1 MKNEINRALAAKKA
15 RFFVLAAAMICAVSM
30 AANNKVTGSLQATRS
45 RVVISGVIKDAAD
58 KTALI
63 GVNVS
68 LKQGDQQVSGTV
80 TDAHGKFSLE
90 AEKGEFVLECSYI
103 GYEPIG
109 MSLAVN
115 GNIHLGTIEM
125 NEASTELSEVVVE
138 GDAVIQKV
146 DRQIL
151 LPNKE
156 QLGASSDGMSLLQ
169 NLQIPRIVVNP
180 TDNTVKTLANQ
191 DVQLRINGIEA
202 SSSEVMAI
210 NPKDVI
216 RIEYHDQP
224 GVRYNGAAAVI
235 NYIVKHHDTG
245 GNLMLNAS
253 NGVTMPGWGE
263 YHLSGKVNFGKS
275 SFSLLTHYSPRDV
288 YWTRTNAETYYFSQT
303 SKVESQKPYTIENRE
318 VGEPT
323 RFKMNPVNIGLTYN
337 WTNGE
342 KNMVQIALRDFMKF
356 TPQSETN
363 RDSYLYQGTDS
374 FAIHDH
380 ESSNSI
386 SPSLDIYYQHNLP
399 DDNHLYFDV
408 VGTYINSSNDR
419 RFQQIPL
426 SPNSASASC
435 VSPIGTNTRTCSRF
449 EQLPLGE
456 TVADTTDVTS
466 RVKGNKYSLI
476 GEAIYEKDWENIALT
491 VGVRHNQQWME
502 NQYLVESQKSK
513 VESTVSMTTAE
524 TYAFAEVQ
532 QRVGKFSYAAG
543 IGAMHTYIEQAGQK
557 QSNWIARPQLTLSY
571 DFGKGVFWKY
581 KGYVSGY
588 QPSLSA
594 MSDVA
599 QQIDKYQIRQGNPN
613 LKPVMFVANEMQLSW
628 QSKYVNLN
636 VWANYSYD
644 HKPIMDE
651 TIEQVIDGRPMAV
664 RTYANHRG
672 FHRLQVVPSVQVRL
686 LQNQLI
692 FTVAPFANYYV
703 SLGNSYT
710 HKHFNPGVRA
720 GLTGMY
726 RLKAGDKDGQNSPG
740 TLLFFGEVTTRSNN
754 LWGETLEYGEFY
766 HHIGVGYNAD
776 KWGFRAMLM
785 NPFSVK
791 GYSIETKDLSALAP
805 NTQHAE
811 MRDFRQMLIL
821 NFHCNL
827 DFGTQRRDSGKRI
840 NNEDKENGIL
850 SGTK

>member
-1 MKNEINRALAAKKA
+1 MQTKY
-15 RFFVLAAAMICAVSM
+15 FVLAAAMICAVSM
-30 AANNKVTGSLQATRS
+30 VANNKV
-45 RVVISGVIKDAAD
+45 SGVIKDAAD

-68 LKQGDQQVSGTV
+68 LKQGGQQVSGTV

-90 AEKGEFVLECSYI
+90 AETGEFVLECSYI

-109 MSLAVN
+109 MSLTVS
-115 GNIHLGTIEM
+115 GNTNLGTIEM

-180 TDNTVKTLANQ
+180 ADNTVKTLANQ

-202 SSSEVMAI
+202 SNSEVMAI

-224 GVRYNGAAAVI
+224 GVRFNGAAAVI
-235 NYIVKHHDTG
+235 NYIVKHRDTG

-263 YHLSGKVNFGKS
+263 YHLAGKVNFGKS
-275 SFSLLTHYSPRDV
+275 SFSLMTHYSPRDV
-288 YWTRTNAETYYFSQT
+288 YWTRTNAETYNFST
-303 SKVESQKPYTIENRE
+303 GTIENRE

-342 KNMVQIALRDFMKF
+342 KNMLQISLRDNMNF
-356 TPQSETN
+356 TPYAQSN
-363 RDSYLYQGTDS
+363 RDTYLYQGTDS

-380 ESSNSI
+380 ESSRFI
-386 SPSLDIYYQHNLP
+386 SPSLDIYYEHNLP

-419 RFQQIPL
+419 RF
-426 SPNSASASC
+426 
-435 VSPIGTNTRTCSRF
+435 
-449 EQLPLGE
+449 EQTPLGE
-456 TVADTTDVTS
+456 TVADTTDVLS
-466 RVKGNKYSLI
+466 RVRGNKYSLI
-476 GEAIYEKDWENIALT
+476 GEAIYEKDWENIGLT
-491 VGVRHNQQWME
+491 VGVRHNQQWVE
-502 NQYLVESQKSK
+502 NTYLGSADA
-513 VESTVSMTTAE
+513 TVNMTTAE

-532 QRVGKFSYAAG
+532 QRVKQFSYAVG

-636 VWANYSYD
+636 IWANYSYD

-651 TIEQVIDGRPMAV
+651 TFELSTLSDNGLSTLSEAVSPMVV

-672 FHRLQVVPSVQVRL
+672 FHRLQVAPSVQVRL
-686 LQNQLI
+686 LQNKLI

-720 GLTGMY
+720 SFMGMY
-726 RLKAGDKDGQNSPG
+726 NGWQ
-740 TLLFFGEVTTRSNN
+740 FFGEVTTRSNN

-827 DFGTQRRDSGKRI
+827 DFGSRASTRENKRI

>member
-1 MKNEINRALAAKKA
+1 MQTKY
-15 RFFVLAAAMICAVSM
+15 FVLAAAMVCAVSM
-30 AANNKVTGSLQATRS
+30 AANNKV
-45 RVVISGVIKDAAD
+45 SGVIKDAAD

-90 AEKGEFVLECSYI
+90 AETGEFVLECSYI

-109 MSLAVN
+109 MSLAVS

-125 NEASTELSEVVVE
+125 NEASTELGEVVVE

-224 GVRYNGAAAVI
+224 GVRFNGAAAVI
-235 NYIVKHHDTG
+235 NYIVKHRDTG

-275 SFSLLTHYSPRDV
+275 SFSLITHYSPRDV
-288 YWTRTNAETYYFSQT
+288 YWTRTNAETYNFST
-303 SKVESQKPYTIENRE
+303 GTIENRE

-342 KNMVQIALRDFMKF
+342 KNMLNITLRDNMNF
-356 TPQSETN
+356 TPHSKTN

-380 ESSNSI
+380 ESSKSI
-386 SPSLDIYYQHNLP
+386 SPSLDIYYEHNLP
-399 DDNHLYFDV
+399 DDHHLYFDL

-419 RFQQIPL
+419 RF
-426 SPNSASASC
+426 
-435 VSPIGTNTRTCSRF
+435 
-449 EQLPLGE
+449 EQTPLGE
-456 TVADTTDVTS
+456 TLADTTDVTS
-466 RVKGNKYSLI
+466 RVRGNKYSLI
-476 GEAIYEKDWENIALT
+476 GEAIYEKDWDNIALT
-491 VGVRHNQQWME
+491 VGVRHNQQWVE
-502 NQYLVESQKSK
+502 NTYLGSADA
-513 VESTVSMTTAE
+513 TVNMTTAE

-532 QRVGKFSYAAG
+532 QRVKQFSYAVG

-628 QSKYVNLN
+628 QSKHVNLN
-636 VWANYSYD
+636 LWANYSYD

-651 TIEQVIDGRPMAV
+651 TLELSTLSEVVSPMVV

-672 FHRLQVVPSVQVRL
+672 FHRLQVAPSVQVRVL
-686 LQNQLI
+686 NNSLI

-720 GLTGMY
+720 SIMGMY
-726 RLKAGDKDGQNSPG
+726 KGWQ
-740 TLLFFGEVTTRSNN
+740 FFGEVTTRYNN

-766 HHIGVGYNAD
+766 HHIGLGYNAD

-827 DFGTQRRDSGKRI
+827 DFGTQRRENGKRI

-850 SGTK
+850 SATK

>member
-1 MKNEINRALAAKKA
+1 MQTK
-15 RFFVLAAAMICAVSM
+15 FFVLAAAMVCAVSM
-30 AANNKVTGSLQATRS
+30 AANNKV
-45 RVVISGVIKDAAD
+45 SGVIKDAAD

-68 LKQGDQQVSGTV
+68 LRQGDQQVSGTV

-90 AEKGEFVLECSYI
+90 AETGEFVLECSYI

-109 MSLAVN
+109 MSLAVS

-224 GVRYNGAAAVI
+224 GVRFNGAAAVI
-235 NYIVKHHDTG
+235 NYIVKHRDTG

-275 SFSLLTHYSPRDV
+275 SFSLITHYSPRDI
-288 YWTRTNAETYYFSQT
+288 YWTRTNAETYNFST
-303 SKVESQKPYTIENRE
+303 GSIENRE

-342 KNMVQIALRDFMKF
+342 KNMLQIALRDFMNF
-356 TPQSETN
+356 TPHSKTN

-380 ESSNSI
+380 ESSKSI
-386 SPSLDIYYQHNLP
+386 SPSLDIYYEHNLP

-419 RFQQIPL
+419 RF
-426 SPNSASASC
+426 
-435 VSPIGTNTRTCSRF
+435 
-449 EQLPLGE
+449 EQTPLGE

-466 RVKGNKYSLI
+466 RVRGNKYSLI
-476 GEAIYEKDWENIALT
+476 GEAIYEKDWDNIALT

-502 NQYLVESQKSK
+502 NTYLGSADA
-513 VESTVSMTTAE
+513 TVNMTTAE

-532 QRVGKFSYAAG
+532 QRVKQFSYAVG
-543 IGAMHTYIEQAGQK
+543 IGAMHTYIEQGGQK
-557 QSNWIARPQLTLSY
+557 SSNWIARPQLTLSY

-636 VWANYSYD
+636 IWANYSYD

-651 TIEQVIDGRPMAV
+651 TYEQLIDGQAYAI

-672 FHRLQVVPSVQVRL
+672 FHRLQVAPSVQVRL
-686 LQNQLI
+686 LNNSLI

-720 GLTGMY
+720 SIMGMY
-726 RLKAGDKDGQNSPG
+726 NGWQ
-740 TLLFFGEVTTRSNN
+740 FFGEVTTRYNN

-766 HHIGVGYNAD
+766 HHIGLGYNAD

-805 NTQHAE
+805 SGRVAVMSE
-811 MRDFRQMLIL
+811 YRQVLLL
-821 NFHCNL
+821 NFHVNL
-827 DFGTQRRDSGKRI
+827 DFGIQHRESGKRI
-840 NNEDKENGIL
+840 NNEDKETGIL

>member
-1 MKNEINRALAAKKA
+1 MYHLIIYNNMQTKY
-15 RFFVLAAAMICAVSM
+15 FVLAAAMVCAVSM
-30 AANNKVTGSLQATRS
+30 NAQTGAQTNSNDTLRMDTSMFKLAEVT
-45 RVVISGVIKDAAD
+45 V
-58 KTALI
+58 
-63 GVNVS
+63 
-68 LKQGDQQVSGTV
+68 
-80 TDAHGKFSLE
+80 E
-90 AEKGEFVLECSYI
+90 AQS
-103 GYEPIG
+103 
-109 MSLAVN
+109 
-115 GNIHLGTIEM
+115 
-125 NEASTELSEVVVE
+125 
-138 GDAVIQKV
+138 VIQKADKQV
-146 DRQIL
+146 L

-156 QLGASSDGMSLLQ
+156 QRKASHDGMSLLQ

-180 TDNTVKTLANQ
+180 ADNTVKTLANQ

-202 SSSEVMAI
+202 SNSEVMAI

-235 NYIVKHHDTG
+235 NYIVKHRDTG

-275 SFSLLTHYSPRDV
+275 SFSLMTHYSPRDI
-288 YWTRTNAETYYFSQT
+288 YWTRTNAETYNFST
-303 SKVESQKPYTIENRE
+303 GTIENRE

-323 RFKMNPVNIGLTYN
+323 RFKMNPMNIALTYN

-342 KNMVQIALRDFMKF
+342 KNMLQIALRDFMKF
-356 TPQSETN
+356 TPHSKTN
-363 RDSYLYQGTDS
+363 RDSRLYQGTDS

-380 ESSNSI
+380 ESSKSI
-386 SPSLDIYYQHNLP
+386 SPSLDIYYEHNLP
-399 DDNHLYFDV
+399 DDHHLYFDL

-419 RFQQIPL
+419 RF
-426 SPNSASASC
+426 
-435 VSPIGTNTRTCSRF
+435 
-449 EQLPLGE
+449 EQTPLGA

-466 RVKGNKYSLI
+466 RVRGNKYSLI

-502 NQYLVESQKSK
+502 NTYLGSASA
-513 VESTVSMTTAE
+513 TVNMTTAE

-532 QRVGKFSYAAG
+532 QRVKQFSYAVG

-599 QQIDKYQIRQGNPN
+599 QQIDKYQIRQGNPD
-613 LKPVMFVANEMQLSW
+613 LKPVMFVVNEMQLSW

-636 VWANYSYD
+636 LWANYSYD

-651 TIEQVIDGRPMAV
+651 TFEQLIDGQSYAV

-672 FHRLQVVPSVQVRL
+672 FHRLQVAPSVQVRVL
-686 LQNQLI
+686 NNSLI

-720 GLTGMY
+720 SIMGMY
-726 RLKAGDKDGQNSPG
+726 KGWQ
-740 TLLFFGEVTTRSNN
+740 FFGEVTTRSNN

-827 DFGTQRRDSGKRI
+827 DFGTQRRENGKRI

>member
-1 MKNEINRALAAKKA
+1 MKA
-15 RFFVLAAAMICAVSM
+15 RIFVLAAAMICAVSM
-30 AANNKVTGSLQATRS
+30 AANNKV
-45 RVVISGVIKDAAD
+45 SGVIKDAAD

-90 AEKGEFVLECSYI
+90 AETGEFVLECSYI

-115 GNIHLGTIEM
+115 GNTHLGTIEM

-180 TDNTVKTLANQ
+180 ADNTVKTLANQ

-202 SSSEVMAI
+202 SNSEVMAI

-224 GVRYNGAAAVI
+224 GVRFNGAAAVI
-235 NYIVKHHDTG
+235 NYIVKHRDTG

-275 SFSLLTHYSPRDV
+275 SFSLITHYSPRDI
-288 YWTRTNAETYYFSQT
+288 YWTRTNAETYNFST
-303 SKVESQKPYTIENRE
+303 GTIENRE

-323 RFKMNPVNIGLTYN
+323 RFKMNPMNIALTYN
-337 WTNGE
+337 WTNGK
-342 KNMVQIALRDFMKF
+342 KNMLQISLRDNMNF
-356 TPQSETN
+356 TPYAQSN
-363 RDSYLYQGTDS
+363 RDTYLYQGTDS

-380 ESSNSI
+380 ESSKSI
-386 SPSLDIYYQHNLP
+386 SPSLDIYYEHNLP

-419 RFQQIPL
+419 RF
-426 SPNSASASC
+426 
-435 VSPIGTNTRTCSRF
+435 
-449 EQLPLGE
+449 EQTPLGE

-466 RVKGNKYSLI
+466 RVRGNKYSFI

-502 NQYLVESQKSK
+502 NTYLGSASA
-513 VESTVSMTTAE
+513 TVNMTTAE

-532 QRVGKFSYAAG
+532 QRVKQFSYAVG

-636 VWANYSYD
+636 IWANYSYD

-651 TIEQVIDGRPMAV
+651 TFEQLIDGQAYAI

-672 FHRLQVVPSVQVRL
+672 FHRLQVAPSVQVRL
-686 LQNQLI
+686 LQNKLI

-720 GLTGMY
+720 SIMGMY
-726 RLKAGDKDGQNSPG
+726 KGWQ
-740 TLLFFGEVTTRSNN
+740 FFGEITTRYNN

-766 HHIGVGYNAD
+766 HHIGLGYNAD

-791 GYSIETKDLSALAP
+791 GYSIETKDLSALAS

-827 DFGTQRRDSGKRI
+827 DFGSRASTRENKRI

>member
-1 MKNEINRALAAKKA
+1 MQTKY
-15 RFFVLAAAMICAVSM
+15 FVLAAAMICAVSM
-30 AANNKVTGSLQATRS
+30 AANNKV
-45 RVVISGVIKDAAD
+45 SGVIKDAAD
-58 KTALI
+58 KSALV
-63 GVNVS
+63 GVNVTLVES
-68 LKQGDQQVSGTV
+68 QKSKGESTRNVVSGTV

-90 AEKGEFVLECSYI
+90 AETGEFVLECSYI

-109 MSLAVN
+109 MSLTVS
-115 GNIHLGTIEM
+115 GNTNLGTIEM
-125 NEASTELSEVVVE
+125 NEASTELGEVVVE

-180 TDNTVKTLANQ
+180 ADNTVKTLANQ
-191 DVQLRINGIEA
+191 EVQLRINGIEA

-235 NYIVKHHDTG
+235 NYIVKHRDTG

-263 YHLSGKVNFGKS
+263 YHLAGKVNFGKS
-275 SFSLLTHYSPRDV
+275 SFSLMTHYSPRDV
-288 YWTRTNAETYYFSQT
+288 YWTRTNAETYNFST
-303 SKVESQKPYTIENRE
+303 GTIENRE

-342 KNMVQIALRDFMKF
+342 KNMLNITLRDFMKF
-356 TPQSETN
+356 TPQSKTN

-380 ESSNSI
+380 ESSKSI
-386 SPSLDIYYQHNLP
+386 SPSLDIYYEHNLP
-399 DDNHLYFDV
+399 NDHHLYFDL

-419 RFQQIPL
+419 RF
-426 SPNSASASC
+426 
-435 VSPIGTNTRTCSRF
+435 

-456 TVADTTDVTS
+456 TGSLNGVPENFNFWGEEEARQPHLLQSNLIVDRRLRRTDVTS
-466 RVKGNKYSLI
+466 RVRGNKYSLI
-476 GEAIYEKDWENIALT
+476 GEAIYEKDWENIGLT
-491 VGVRHNQQWME
+491 VGVRHNQQWVE
-502 NQYLVESQKSK
+502 NTYLGSADA
-513 VESTVSMTTAE
+513 TVNMTTAE

-532 QRVGKFSYAAG
+532 QRVKQFSYAVG
-543 IGAMHTYIEQAGQK
+543 IGAMHTYIEQGGQK
-557 QSNWIARPQLTLSY
+557 SSNWIARPQLTLSY

-636 VWANYSYD
+636 IWANYSYD

-651 TIEQVIDGRPMAV
+651 TYEQVIDGQAYAI

-672 FHRLQVVPSVQVRL
+672 FHRLQVAPSVQVRL
-686 LQNQLI
+686 LQNKLI

-720 GLTGMY
+720 SFMGMY
-726 RLKAGDKDGQNSPG
+726 NGWQ
-740 TLLFFGEVTTRSNN
+740 FFGEVTTRYNN

-766 HHIGVGYNAD
+766 HHIGFGYNAD

-811 MRDFRQMLIL
+811 FRQMLIL

-827 DFGTQRRDSGKRI
+827 DFGSRASTRENKRI

>member
-1 MKNEINRALAAKKA
+1 MKA
-15 RFFVLAAAMICAVSM
+15 RIFVLAAAMICAVSM
-30 AANNKVTGSLQATRS
+30 AANNKV
-45 RVVISGVIKDAAD
+45 SGVIKDAAD

-68 LKQGDQQVSGTV
+68 LKQGNQQVSGTV

-90 AEKGEFVLECSYI
+90 TETGEFVLECSYI
-103 GYEPIG
+103 GYELIG

-115 GNIHLGTIEM
+115 GNTNLGTIEM
-125 NEASTELSEVVVE
+125 NEASTELGEVVVE
-138 GDAVIQKV
+138 GEAVIQKV

-180 TDNTVKTLANQ
+180 ADNTVKTLANQ

-202 SSSEVMAI
+202 SNSEVMAI

-224 GVRYNGAAAVI
+224 GVRFNGAAAVI
-235 NYIVKHHDTG
+235 NYIVKHRDTG

-275 SFSLLTHYSPRDV
+275 SFSLLTHYSPRDI
-288 YWTRTNAETYYFSQT
+288 YWTRTNAETYNFST
-303 SKVESQKPYTIENRE
+303 GTIENRE

-342 KNMVQIALRDFMKF
+342 KNMLQIALRDNMLFMPHSK
-356 TPQSETN
+356 TN

-380 ESSNSI
+380 ESTQSI
-386 SPSLDIYYQHNLP
+386 SPSLDIYYEHNLP

-419 RFQQIPL
+419 RF
-426 SPNSASASC
+426 
-435 VSPIGTNTRTCSRF
+435 
-449 EQLPLGE
+449 EQTPLGE

-476 GEAIYEKDWENIALT
+476 GEAIYEKQWENIALT

-502 NQYLVESQKSK
+502 NTYLGSASA
-513 VESTVSMTTAE
+513 TVNMTTAE

-532 QRVGKFSYAAG
+532 QRVKQFSYAVG

-599 QQIDKYQIRQGNPN
+599 QQIDKYQIRQGNPD

-628 QSKYVNLN
+628 QSKHVNLN
-636 VWANYSYD
+636 LWANYSYD

-651 TIEQVIDGRPMAV
+651 TYEQLIDGQSYAI

-672 FHRLQVVPSVQVRL
+672 FHRLQVAPSVQVRL
-686 LQNQLI
+686 LQNKLI

-720 GLTGMY
+720 SIMGMY
-726 RLKAGDKDGQNSPG
+726 KGWQ
-740 TLLFFGEVTTRSNN
+740 FFGEVTTRYNN

-766 HHIGVGYNAD
+766 HHIGLGYNAD

-827 DFGTQRRDSGKRI
+827 DFGSRASTRENKRI

-850 SGTK
+850 SGSK

>member
-1 MKNEINRALAAKKA
+1 MQTKY
-15 RFFVLAAAMICAVSM
+15 FVLAAAMVCAVSM
-30 AANNKVTGSLQATRS
+30 NAQTGAQTNSNDTLRMDTSMFKLAEVT
-45 RVVISGVIKDAAD
+45 V
-58 KTALI
+58 
-63 GVNVS
+63 
-68 LKQGDQQVSGTV
+68 
-80 TDAHGKFSLE
+80 E
-90 AEKGEFVLECSYI
+90 AQS
-103 GYEPIG
+103 
-109 MSLAVN
+109 
-115 GNIHLGTIEM
+115 
-125 NEASTELSEVVVE
+125 
-138 GDAVIQKV
+138 VIQKV
-146 DRQIL
+146 DKQVL

-156 QLGASSDGMSLLQ
+156 QRKASHDGMSLLQ

-180 TDNTVKTLANQ
+180 ADNTVKTLANQ

-202 SSSEVMAI
+202 SNSEVMAI

-235 NYIVKHHDTG
+235 NYIVRHRDTG

-275 SFSLLTHYSPRDV
+275 SFSLLTHYSPRDI
-288 YWTRTNAETYYFSQT
+288 YWTRTNAETYNFST
-303 SKVESQKPYTIENRE
+303 GTIENRE

-323 RFKMNPVNIGLTYN
+323 RFKGNPVNLGLTYN

-342 KNMVQIALRDFMKF
+342 KNRVQIALRDNMLFMPHSK
-356 TPQSETN
+356 TN
-363 RDSYLYQGTDS
+363 RDSRLYQATDS

-380 ESSNSI
+380 ESSKSI
-386 SPSLDIYYQHNLP
+386 SPSLDIYYEHNLP
-399 DDNHLYFDV
+399 DNNHLYFDL

-419 RFQQIPL
+419 RF
-426 SPNSASASC
+426 
-435 VSPIGTNTRTCSRF
+435 
-449 EQLPLGE
+449 EQTPLGE
-456 TVADTTDVTS
+456 TVADTTDVLS
-466 RVKGNKYSLI
+466 RVKGDKYSLI

-502 NQYLVESQKSK
+502 NRYASGTNEKMVNDQMVN
-513 VESTVSMTTAE
+513 VSMTTAE

-532 QRVGKFSYAAG
+532 QRVKQFAYAVG
-543 IGAMHTYIEQAGQK
+543 IGAMHTYIEQAGQR

-636 VWANYSYD
+636 LWANYSYD

-651 TIEQVIDGRPMAV
+651 TFEQLIDGQTYAV

-672 FHRLQVVPSVQVRL
+672 FHRLQVAPSVQVRVL
-686 LQNQLI
+686 NNSLI
-692 FTVAPFANYYV
+692 FTVTPFANYYV

-720 GLTGMY
+720 SIMGMY
-726 RLKAGDKDGQNSPG
+726 KGWQ
-740 TLLFFGEVTTRSNN
+740 FFGEVTTRSNN

-766 HHIGVGYNAD
+766 HHIGLGYNAD

-827 DFGTQRRDSGKRI
+827 DFGTQRGEHGKRI

>member
-1 MKNEINRALAAKKA
+1 MQTKY
-15 RFFVLAAAMICAVSM
+15 FVLAAAMFCAVSM
-30 AANNKVTGSLQATRS
+30 AANNKV
-45 RVVISGVIKDAAD
+45 SGVIKDAAD

-63 GVNVS
+63 GVNVTLVES
-68 LKQGDQQVSGTV
+68 QKSKGESTRNVVSGTV

-90 AEKGEFVLECSYI
+90 TETGEFVLECSYI

-109 MSLAVN
+109 MSLTVS

-180 TDNTVKTLANQ
+180 ADNTVKTLANQ
-191 DVQLRINGIEA
+191 EVQLRINGIEA
-202 SSSEVMAI
+202 SNSEVMAI

-235 NYIVKHHDTG
+235 NYIVRHRDTG

-275 SFSLLTHYSPRDV
+275 SFSLMTHYSPRDI
-288 YWTRTNAETYYFSQT
+288 YWTRTNAETYNFST
-303 SKVESQKPYTIENRE
+303 GTIENRE

-323 RFKMNPVNIGLTYN
+323 RFKGNPVNLGLTYN

-342 KNMVQIALRDFMKF
+342 KNMLQITLRDNMLFMPHSK
-356 TPQSETN
+356 TN
-363 RDSYLYQGTDS
+363 RDSRLYQATDS

-380 ESSNSI
+380 ESTQSI
-386 SPSLDIYYQHNLP
+386 SPSLDIYYEHNLP
-399 DDNHLYFDV
+399 NDHHLYFDL

-419 RFQQIPL
+419 RF
-426 SPNSASASC
+426 
-435 VSPIGTNTRTCSRF
+435 
-449 EQLPLGE
+449 EQTPLGE

-502 NQYLVESQKSK
+502 NLYKGQSDQGP
-513 VESTVSMTTAE
+513 STKVSMMTAE

-532 QRVGKFSYAAG
+532 QRVKQFSYAVG

-628 QSKYVNLN
+628 QSKHVNLN
-636 VWANYSYD
+636 LWANYSYD

-651 TIEQVIDGRPMAV
+651 TLEQLIDAQTYAV

-672 FHRLQVVPSVQVRL
+672 FHRLQVAPSVQVRVL
-686 LQNQLI
+686 NNSLI

-720 GLTGMY
+720 SVMGMY
-726 RLKAGDKDGQNSPG
+726 KGWQ
-740 TLLFFGEVTTRSNN
+740 FFGEVTTRYNN
-754 LWGETLEYGEFY
+754 LWGETLEHGEFY
-766 HHIGVGYNAD
+766 HHIGLGYNAD

>member
-1 MKNEINRALAAKKA
+1 MQTKY
-15 RFFVLAAAMICAVSM
+15 FVLAAAMVCAVSM
-30 AANNKVTGSLQATRS
+30 AANNKV
-45 RVVISGVIKDAAD
+45 SGVIKDAAD

-90 AEKGEFVLECSYI
+90 AETGEFVLECSYI

-109 MSLAVN
+109 MSLTVSGHTN
-115 GNIHLGTIEM
+115 LGTIEM
-125 NEASTELSEVVVE
+125 NEASTELGEVVVE

-180 TDNTVKTLANQ
+180 VENSVKTLANQ
-191 DVQLRINGIEA
+191 EVQLRINGIEA
-202 SSSEVMAI
+202 SNSEVMAI

-235 NYIVKHHDTG
+235 NYIVKHRDTG

-275 SFSLLTHYSPRDV
+275 SFSLITHYSPRDI
-288 YWTRTNAETYYFSQT
+288 YWTRTNAETYNFST
-303 SKVESQKPYTIENRE
+303 GTIENRE

-323 RFKMNPVNIGLTYN
+323 RFKGNPVNLGLSYN

-342 KNMVQIALRDFMKF
+342 KNMLQIALRDNMLFM
-356 TPQSETN
+356 PQSETN
-363 RDSYLYQGTDS
+363 RDSYLYQGMDS

-380 ESSNSI
+380 ESSKSI
-386 SPSLDIYYQHNLP
+386 SPSLDIYYEHNLP

-419 RFQQIPL
+419 RF
-426 SPNSASASC
+426 
-435 VSPIGTNTRTCSRF
+435 
-449 EQLPLGE
+449 EQTPLGE

-466 RVKGNKYSLI
+466 RVRGNKYSLI
-476 GEAIYEKDWENIALT
+476 GEAIYEKDWENIGLT
-491 VGVRHNQQWME
+491 VGVRHNQQWVE
-502 NQYLVESQKSK
+502 NTYLGSADA
-513 VESTVSMTTAE
+513 TVNMTTAE

-532 QRVGKFSYAAG
+532 QRVKQFSYAVG
-543 IGAMHTYIEQAGQK
+543 IGAMHTYIEQGGQK
-557 QSNWIARPQLTLSY
+557 SSNWIARPQLTLSY

-636 VWANYSYD
+636 IWANYSYD
-644 HKPIMDE
+644 HKPIMEE
-651 TIEQVIDGRPMAV
+651 TYEQLIDGQAYAI

-672 FHRLQVVPSVQVRL
+672 FHRLQVAPSVQVRL
-686 LQNQLI
+686 LQNKLI

-720 GLTGMY
+720 SFMGMY
-726 RLKAGDKDGQNSPG
+726 NGWQ
-740 TLLFFGEVTTRSNN
+740 FFGEVTTRYNN

-766 HHIGVGYNAD
+766 HQIGVGYNAD

>member
-1 MKNEINRALAAKKA
+1 MKAKY
-15 RFFVLAAAMICAVSM
+15 FVLATAMVCAVSM
-30 AANNKVTGSLQATRS
+30 AANNKV
-45 RVVISGVIKDAAD
+45 SGVIKDAAD

-90 AEKGEFVLECSYI
+90 AETGEFMLECSYI

-109 MSLAVN
+109 MSLAVS

-180 TDNTVKTLANQ
+180 ADNTVKTLANQ
-191 DVQLRINGIEA
+191 EVQLRINGIEA

-235 NYIVKHHDTG
+235 NYIVKHRDTG
-245 GNLMLNAS
+245 GNMMLNAS

-263 YHLSGKVNFGKS
+263 YHLSGKVNFGQS

-288 YWTRTNAETYYFSQT
+288 YWTRTNNETYHFST
-303 SKVESQKPYTIENRE
+303 GKIENRE

-342 KNMVQIALRDFMKF
+342 KNMLNITLRDFMMF
-356 TPQSETN
+356 TPQSKTN

-380 ESSNSI
+380 ESSKSV
-386 SPSLDIYYQHNLP
+386 SPSLDIYYEHNLT
-399 DDNHLYFDV
+399 DDSHLYFDV
-408 VGTYINSSNDR
+408 VGTYINSSN
-419 RFQQIPL
+419 
-426 SPNSASASC
+426 
-435 VSPIGTNTRTCSRF
+435 SRWF

-456 TVADTTDVTS
+456 TIADTTDVLS

-476 GEAIYEKDWENIALT
+476 GEAIYEKDWENIGLT
-491 VGVRHNQQWME
+491 VGVRHNQQWVE
-502 NQYLVESQKSK
+502 NKYLSSL
-513 VESTVSMTTAE
+513 SDSGLSSLSAAVSMVTAE

-532 QRVGKFSYAAG
+532 QRVKQFSYAVG

-594 MSDVA
+594 MSDVS
-599 QQIDKYQIRQGNPN
+599 QQIDKYQIRQGNPD

-651 TIEQVIDGRPMAV
+651 TYEQVIEGRPMAV

-710 HKHFNPGVRA
+710 HKHFNPGIRA

-726 RLKAGDKDGQNSPG
+726 RLKAGDKDEQNSPG

-776 KWGFRAMLM
+776 KWGVRAMLM

-791 GYSIETKDLSALAP
+791 GYSIDTKDLSALAP

-827 DFGTQRRDSGKRI
+827 DFGSQRSEAGKRI

>member
-1 MKNEINRALAAKKA
+1 MQTKY
-15 RFFVLAAAMICAVSM
+15 FVLAAAMVCAVSM
-30 AANNKVTGSLQATRS
+30 AANNKV
-45 RVVISGVIKDAAD
+45 SGVIKDAAD

-90 AEKGEFVLECSYI
+90 AETGEFVLECSYI

-109 MSLAVN
+109 MSLTVS
-115 GNIHLGTIEM
+115 GNTHLGTIEM

-180 TDNTVKTLANQ
+180 VENSVKTLANQ
-191 DVQLRINGIEA
+191 EVQLRINGIEA
-202 SSSEVMAI
+202 SNSEVMAI

-235 NYIVKHHDTG
+235 NYIVKHRDTG

-253 NGVTMPGWGE
+253 NGVTMSGWGE

-275 SFSLLTHYSPRDV
+275 SFSLLTHYSPRDI
-288 YWTRTNAETYYFSQT
+288 YWTRTNAETYNFST
-303 SKVESQKPYTIENRE
+303 GTIENRE

-323 RFKMNPVNIGLTYN
+323 RFKGNPVNLELSYN

-342 KNMVQIALRDFMKF
+342 KNMLQIALRDNMLFM
-356 TPQSETN
+356 PQSETN

-380 ESSNSI
+380 ESTQSI
-386 SPSLDIYYQHNLP
+386 SPSLDIYYEHNLP

-419 RFQQIPL
+419 RF
-426 SPNSASASC
+426 
-435 VSPIGTNTRTCSRF
+435 

-466 RVKGNKYSLI
+466 RVRGNKYSLI
-476 GEAIYEKDWENIALT
+476 GEAIYEKDWENIGLT
-491 VGVRHNQQWME
+491 VGVRHNQQWVE
-502 NQYLVESQKSK
+502 NTYLGSADA
-513 VESTVSMTTAE
+513 TVNMTTAE

-532 QRVGKFSYAAG
+532 QRVKQFSYAVG
-543 IGAMHTYIEQAGQK
+543 IGAMHTYIEQGGQK
-557 QSNWIARPQLTLSY
+557 SSNWIARPQLTLSY

-636 VWANYSYD
+636 IWANYSYD
-644 HKPIMDE
+644 HKPIMEE
-651 TIEQVIDGRPMAV
+651 TYEQLIDGQAYAI

-672 FHRLQVVPSVQVRL
+672 FHRLQVAPSVQVRL
-686 LQNQLI
+686 LQNKLI

-720 GLTGMY
+720 SFMGMY
-726 RLKAGDKDGQNSPG
+726 NGWQ
-740 TLLFFGEVTTRSNN
+740 FFGEVTTRYNN

-766 HHIGVGYNAD
+766 HQIGVGYNAD

-827 DFGTQRRDSGKRI
+827 DFGTQRRENGKRI

>member
-1 MKNEINRALAAKKA
+1 MKA
-15 RFFVLAAAMICAVSM
+15 RIFVLAAAMICAVSM
-30 AANNKVTGSLQATRS
+30 AANNKV
-45 RVVISGVIKDAAD
+45 SGVIKDAAD
-58 KTALI
+58 KSALI

-90 AEKGEFVLECSYI
+90 AETGEFVLECSYI

-109 MSLAVN
+109 MSLTVS
-115 GNIHLGTIEM
+115 GNTHLGTIEM

-169 NLQIPRIVVNP
+169 NLQIPHIVVNP
-180 TDNTVKTLANQ
+180 VENSVKTLANQ
-191 DVQLRINGIEA
+191 EVQLRINGIEA

-235 NYIVKHHDTG
+235 NYIVKHRDTG

-263 YHLSGKVNFGKS
+263 YHLTGKVNFGKS
-275 SFSLLTHYSPRDV
+275 SFSLMTHYSPRDV
-288 YWTRTNAETYYFSQT
+288 YWTRTNSETYNFST
-303 SKVESQKPYTIENRE
+303 GTIENRE

-342 KNMVQIALRDFMKF
+342 KNMLNITLRDFMKF
-356 TPQSETN
+356 TPQSKTN

-380 ESSNSI
+380 ESSKSI
-386 SPSLDIYYQHNLP
+386 SPSLDIYYEHNLP

-419 RFQQIPL
+419 RF
-426 SPNSASASC
+426 
-435 VSPIGTNTRTCSRF
+435 

-466 RVKGNKYSLI
+466 RVRGNKYSLI
-476 GEAIYEKDWENIALT
+476 GEAIYEKDWENIGLT
-491 VGVRHNQQWME
+491 VGVRHNQQWVE
-502 NQYLVESQKSK
+502 NTYLGSADA
-513 VESTVSMTTAE
+513 TVNMTTAE

-532 QRVGKFSYAAG
+532 QRIKQFSYAVG

-599 QQIDKYQIRQGNPN
+599 RQIDKYQIRQGNPN

-636 VWANYSYD
+636 IWANYSYD

-651 TIEQVIDGRPMAV
+651 TYEQLIDGQAYAI

-672 FHRLQVVPSVQVRL
+672 FHRLQVAPSVQVRL
-686 LQNQLI
+686 LQNKLI

-720 GLTGMY
+720 SFMGMY
-726 RLKAGDKDGQNSPG
+726 NGWQ
-740 TLLFFGEVTTRSNN
+740 FFGEVTTRSNN

-766 HHIGVGYNAD
+766 HHIGVGYNSD

-827 DFGTQRRDSGKRI
+827 DFGTQRRENGKRI

-850 SGTK
+850 SGAK

>member
-1 MKNEINRALAAKKA
+1 MKA
-15 RFFVLAAAMICAVSM
+15 RIFVLAAAMICAVSM
-30 AANNKVTGSLQATRS
+30 AANNKV
-45 RVVISGVIKDAAD
+45 SGVIKDAAD

-90 AEKGEFVLECSYI
+90 TETGEFVLECSYI

-109 MSLAVN
+109 MSLTVS
-115 GNIHLGTIEM
+115 GNTHLGTIEM

-180 TDNTVKTLANQ
+180 VENSVKTLANQ
-191 DVQLRINGIEA
+191 EVQLRINGIEA

-235 NYIVKHHDTG
+235 NYIVKHRDTG

-253 NGVTMPGWGE
+253 NGVTMSGWGE

-275 SFSLLTHYSPRDV
+275 SFSLLTHYSPRDI
-288 YWTRTNAETYYFSQT
+288 YWTRTNAETYNFST
-303 SKVESQKPYTIENRE
+303 GTIENRE

-323 RFKMNPVNIGLTYN
+323 RFKGNPVNLELSYN

-342 KNMVQIALRDFMKF
+342 KNMLQIALRDNMLFM
-356 TPQSETN
+356 PQSETN
-363 RDSYLYQGTDS
+363 RDSYLYQGMDS

-380 ESSNSI
+380 ESTQSI
-386 SPSLDIYYQHNLP
+386 SPSLDIYYEHNLP

-419 RFQQIPL
+419 RF
-426 SPNSASASC
+426 
-435 VSPIGTNTRTCSRF
+435 
-449 EQLPLGE
+449 EQTPLGE

-466 RVKGNKYSLI
+466 RVRGNKYSLI
-476 GEAIYEKDWENIALT
+476 GEAIYEKDWENIGLT
-491 VGVRHNQQWME
+491 VGVRHNQQWVE
-502 NQYLVESQKSK
+502 NTYLGSADA
-513 VESTVSMTTAE
+513 TVNMTTAE

-532 QRVGKFSYAAG
+532 QRVKQFSYAVG
-543 IGAMHTYIEQAGQK
+543 IGAMHTYIEQGGQK
-557 QSNWIARPQLTLSY
+557 SSNWIARPQLTLSY

-636 VWANYSYD
+636 IWANYSYD
-644 HKPIMDE
+644 HKPIMEE
-651 TIEQVIDGRPMAV
+651 TYEQLIDGQAYAI

-672 FHRLQVVPSVQVRL
+672 FHRLQVAPSVQVRL
-686 LQNQLI
+686 LQNKLI

-720 GLTGMY
+720 SFMSMY
-726 RLKAGDKDGQNSPG
+726 NGWQ
-740 TLLFFGEVTTRSNN
+740 FFGEVTTRYNN

-766 HHIGVGYNAD
+766 HQIGVGYNAD

>member
-1 MKNEINRALAAKKA
+1 MQTKY
-15 RFFVLAAAMICAVSM
+15 FVLAAAMVCAVSM
-30 AANNKVTGSLQATRS
+30 VANNKV
-45 RVVISGVIKDAAD
+45 SGVIKDAAD
-58 KTALI
+58 KSALV
-63 GVNVS
+63 GVNVTLVES
-68 LKQGDQQVSGTV
+68 QKSKGESTRNVVSGTV
-80 TDAHGKFSLE
+80 TDAHGKFSFE
-90 AEKGEFVLECSYI
+90 TETGEFVLECSYI

-109 MSLAVN
+109 MSLTVS

-125 NEASTELSEVVVE
+125 NEVSTELGEVVVE

-180 TDNTVKTLANQ
+180 ADNTVKTLANQ

-224 GVRYNGAAAVI
+224 GVRFNGAAAVI
-235 NYIVKHHDTG
+235 NYIVKHRDTG

-275 SFSLLTHYSPRDV
+275 SFSLMTHYSPRDI
-288 YWTRTNAETYYFSQT
+288 YWTRTNTETYYFSQK

-323 RFKMNPVNIGLTYN
+323 RFKGNPVNLGLTYN

-342 KNMVQIALRDFMKF
+342 KNMLQIALRDNMLFMPHSK
-356 TPQSETN
+356 TN

-380 ESSNSI
+380 ESTQSI

-399 DDNHLYFDV
+399 NNNHLYFDL

-419 RFQQIPL
+419 RF
-426 SPNSASASC
+426 
-435 VSPIGTNTRTCSRF
+435 
-449 EQLPLGE
+449 EQTPLGE

-502 NQYLVESQKSK
+502 NLYKGQSDQGP
-513 VESTVSMTTAE
+513 STKVSMMTAE

-532 QRVGKFSYAAG
+532 QRVKQFSYAVG

-628 QSKYVNLN
+628 QSKHVNLN
-636 VWANYSYD
+636 LWANYSYD

-651 TIEQVIDGRPMAV
+651 TFEQLIDGQSYAV

-672 FHRLQVVPSVQVRL
+672 FHRLQVAPSVQVRVL
-686 LQNQLI
+686 NNSLI

-720 GLTGMY
+720 SIMGMY
-726 RLKAGDKDGQNSPG
+726 KGWQ
-740 TLLFFGEVTTRSNN
+740 FFGEVTTRYNN

-766 HHIGVGYNAD
+766 HHIGLGYNAD

-827 DFGTQRRDSGKRI
+827 DFGTQRRENGKRI

>member
-1 MKNEINRALAAKKA
+1 MGFCSNFAADFERFNNSKVKNMQTKY
-15 RFFVLAAAMICAVSM
+15 FVLAAAMICAVSM
-30 AANNKVTGSLQATRS
+30 AANNKV
-45 RVVISGVIKDAAD
+45 SGVIKDAAD

-90 AEKGEFVLECSYI
+90 TETGEFVLECSYI

-109 MSLAVN
+109 MSLTVS
-115 GNIHLGTIEM
+115 GNTHLGTIEM
-125 NEASTELSEVVVE
+125 NEASTELGEVVVE

-180 TDNTVKTLANQ
+180 ADNTVKTLANQ

-224 GVRYNGAAAVI
+224 GVRFNGAAAVI
-235 NYIVKHHDTG
+235 NYIVKHRDTG

-263 YHLSGKVNFGKS
+263 YHLAGKVNFGKS
-275 SFSLLTHYSPRDV
+275 SFSLLTHYSPRDI
-288 YWTRTNAETYYFSQT
+288 YWTRTNAETYNFST
-303 SKVESQKPYTIENRE
+303 GTIENRE

-323 RFKMNPVNIGLTYN
+323 RFKGNPVNLGLTYN

-342 KNMVQIALRDFMKF
+342 KNRVQIALRDNMLFMPHSK
-356 TPQSETN
+356 TN
-363 RDSYLYQGTDS
+363 RDSRLYQATDS

-380 ESSNSI
+380 ESSKSI
-386 SPSLDIYYQHNLP
+386 SPSLDIYYEHNLP
-399 DDNHLYFDV
+399 NDNHLYFDV

-419 RFQQIPL
+419 RF
-426 SPNSASASC
+426 
-435 VSPIGTNTRTCSRF
+435 
-449 EQLPLGE
+449 EQTPLGE

-466 RVKGNKYSLI
+466 RVRGNKYSLI

-502 NQYLVESQKSK
+502 NTYLGSASA
-513 VESTVSMTTAE
+513 TVNMTTAE

-532 QRVGKFSYAAG
+532 QRVKQFSYAVG

-628 QSKYVNLN
+628 QSKHVNLN
-636 VWANYSYD
+636 LWANYSYD

-651 TIEQVIDGRPMAV
+651 TFELSTLSDSGLSTLSEAVSPMVV

-672 FHRLQVVPSVQVRL
+672 FHRLQVAPSVQVRL
-686 LQNQLI
+686 LQNKLI

-720 GLTGMY
+720 SIMGMY
-726 RLKAGDKDGQNSPG
+726 KGWQ
-740 TLLFFGEVTTRSNN
+740 FFGEVTTRYNN

-766 HHIGVGYNAD
+766 HHIGLGYNAD

-827 DFGTQRRDSGKRI
+827 DFGSRASTRENKRI

>member
-1 MKNEINRALAAKKA
+1 MQTKY
-15 RFFVLAAAMICAVSM
+15 FVLAAAMICAVSM
-30 AANNKVTGSLQATRS
+30 AANNKVTVSLHATRS

-58 KTALI
+58 KSALI
-63 GVNVS
+63 GVNVTLVES
-68 LKQGDQQVSGTV
+68 QKSKGESTRNVVSGTV
-80 TDAHGKFSLE
+80 TDTHGKFSLE
-90 AEKGEFVLECSYI
+90 TETGEFVLECSYI

-109 MSLAVN
+109 MSLAIN
-115 GNIHLGTIEM
+115 GNINLGTIEM

-180 TDNTVKTLANQ
+180 ADNTVKTLANQ

-202 SSSEVMAI
+202 SNSEVMAI

-224 GVRYNGAAAVI
+224 GVRYNGAAAVL
-235 NYIVKHHDTG
+235 NYIVKHRDTG

-275 SFSLLTHYSPRDV
+275 SFSLMTHYSPRDI
-288 YWTRTNAETYYFSQT
+288 YWTRTNAETYYFSQK
-303 SKVESQKPYTIENRE
+303 SKAESQKPYTIENRE

-342 KNMVQIALRDFMKF
+342 KNMLQIALRDNMLFMPHSK
-356 TPQSETN
+356 TN
-363 RDSYLYQGTDS
+363 RDSRLYQATDS
-374 FAIHDH
+374 FAIRDH
-380 ESSNSI
+380 ESSKSI
-386 SPSLDIYYQHNLP
+386 SPSLDIYYEHNLP
-399 DDNHLYFDV
+399 NDNHLYFDV

-419 RFQQIPL
+419 RF
-426 SPNSASASC
+426 
-435 VSPIGTNTRTCSRF
+435 
-449 EQLPLGE
+449 EQTPLGE

-466 RVKGNKYSLI
+466 RVRGNKYSLI

-543 IGAMHTYIEQAGQK
+543 IGAMHTYIEQGGQR
-557 QSNWIARPQLTLSY
+557 QSSWIARPQLTMSY

-636 VWANYSYD
+636 LWANYSYD

-651 TIEQVIDGRPMAV
+651 TFEQLIDGQSYAV

-672 FHRLQVVPSVQVRL
+672 FHRLQVAPSVQVRVL
-686 LQNQLI
+686 NNSLI

-710 HKHFNPGVRA
+710 HEHFNPGVRA
-720 GLTGMY
+720 SIMGMY
-726 RLKAGDKDGQNSPG
+726 KGWQ
-740 TLLFFGEVTTRSNN
+740 FFGEVTTRYNN

-766 HHIGVGYNAD
+766 HHIGLGYNAD

>member
-1 MKNEINRALAAKKA
+1 MQTKY
-15 RFFVLAAAMICAVSM
+15 FVLAVAMVCAVSM
-30 AANNKVTGSLQATRS
+30 VANNKV
-45 RVVISGVIKDAAD
+45 SGVIKDAAD
-58 KTALI
+58 KSALI
-63 GVNVS
+63 GVNVTLVES
-68 LKQGDQQVSGTV
+68 QKSKGESTRNVVSGTV

-90 AEKGEFVLECSYI
+90 TETGEFVLECSYI

-109 MSLAVN
+109 MSLTVR

-125 NEASTELSEVVVE
+125 NEASTVLSEVVVE

-180 TDNTVKTLANQ
+180 ADNTVKTLANQ

-202 SSSEVMAI
+202 SNSEVMAI

-224 GVRYNGAAAVI
+224 GVRFNGAAAVI
-235 NYIVKHHDTG
+235 NYIVKHRDTG

-263 YHLSGKVNFGKS
+263 YHLAGKVNFGKS
-275 SFSLLTHYSPRDV
+275 SFSLLTHYSPRDI
-288 YWTRTNAETYYFSQT
+288 YWTRTNAETYNFST
-303 SKVESQKPYTIENRE
+303 GTIENRE

-323 RFKMNPVNIGLTYN
+323 RFKGNPVNIGLTYN

-342 KNMVQIALRDFMKF
+342 KNMLQIALRDNMLFMPHSK
-356 TPQSETN
+356 TN
-363 RDSYLYQGTDS
+363 RDSRLYQATDS

-380 ESSNSI
+380 ESTQSI
-386 SPSLDIYYQHNLP
+386 SPSLDIYYEHNLP
-399 DDNHLYFDV
+399 NDNHLYFDV

-419 RFQQIPL
+419 RFKQ
-426 SPNSASASC
+426 
-435 VSPIGTNTRTCSRF
+435 T
-449 EQLPLGE
+449 PLGE
-456 TVADTTDVTS
+456 TVADTTDVLS
-466 RVKGNKYSLI
+466 RVKGDKYSLI

-502 NQYLVESQKSK
+502 NLYKGQSDQGP
-513 VESTVSMTTAE
+513 STKVSMMTAE

-532 QRVGKFSYAAG
+532 QRIKQFSYAVG
-543 IGAMHTYIEQAGQK
+543 IGAMHTYSEQGGQK
-557 QSNWIARPQLTLSY
+557 SSNWIARPQLTLSY

-599 QQIDKYQIRQGNPN
+599 QQIDKYQIRQGNPD

-628 QSKYVNLN
+628 QSKHVNLN
-636 VWANYSYD
+636 LWANYSYD

-651 TIEQVIDGRPMAV
+651 TFEQLIDGQSYAV

-672 FHRLQVVPSVQVRL
+672 FHRLQVAPSVQVRVL
-686 LQNQLI
+686 NNSLI
-692 FTVAPFANYYV
+692 FTVAPFANYNV

-720 GLTGMY
+720 SIMGMY
-726 RLKAGDKDGQNSPG
+726 KGWQ
-740 TLLFFGEVTTRSNN
+740 FFGEVTTRYNN

-766 HHIGVGYNAD
+766 HHIGLGYNAD

>member
-1 MKNEINRALAAKKA
+1 MKA
-15 RFFVLAAAMICAVSM
+15 RIFVLAAAIVCAVSM
-30 AANNKVTGSLQATRS
+30 VANQVNDTINSMPDTLRMDTSMFRIAEVT
-45 RVVISGVIKDAAD
+45 V
-58 KTALI
+58 
-63 GVNVS
+63 
-68 LKQGDQQVSGTV
+68 
-80 TDAHGKFSLE
+80 E
-90 AEKGEFVLECSYI
+90 AQS
-103 GYEPIG
+103 
-109 MSLAVN
+109 
-115 GNIHLGTIEM
+115 
-125 NEASTELSEVVVE
+125 
-138 GDAVIQKV
+138 VIQKV
-146 DRQIL
+146 DKQVL

-156 QLGASSDGMSLLQ
+156 QRKASHDGMSLLQ
-169 NLQIPRIVVNP
+169 NLQIPRIVVNHA
-180 TDNTVKTLANQ
+180 DNTVKTLANQ

-202 SSSEVMAI
+202 SNSEVMAI

-224 GVRYNGAAAVI
+224 GVRFNGAAAVI
-235 NYIVKHHDTG
+235 NYIVKHRDTG

-275 SFSLLTHYSPRDV
+275 SFSLLTHYSPRDI
-288 YWTRTNAETYYFSQT
+288 YWTRTNAETYNFST
-303 SKVESQKPYTIENRE
+303 GTIENRE

-323 RFKMNPVNIGLTYN
+323 RFKGNPVNLGLTYN

-342 KNMVQIALRDFMKF
+342 KNMLQIALRDNMLFMPHSK
-356 TPQSETN
+356 TN

-380 ESSNSI
+380 ESSKSI

-399 DDNHLYFDV
+399 NNNHLYFDL

-419 RFQQIPL
+419 RF
-426 SPNSASASC
+426 
-435 VSPIGTNTRTCSRF
+435 
-449 EQLPLGE
+449 EQTPLGE

-466 RVKGNKYSLI
+466 RVRGNKYSLI

-502 NQYLVESQKSK
+502 NLYNVQRDDVQGTK
-513 VESTVSMTTAE
+513 VSMMTAE

-532 QRVGKFSYAAG
+532 QRVKQFSYAVG

-599 QQIDKYQIRQGNPN
+599 QQVDKYQIRQGNPN

-628 QSKYVNLN
+628 QSTPSAGSGTNVNLN
-636 VWANYSYD
+636 LWANYSYD

-651 TIEQVIDGRPMAV
+651 TFEQLIDGQSYAV

-672 FHRLQVVPSVQVRL
+672 FHRLQVAPSVQVRVL
-686 LQNQLI
+686 NNSLI

-720 GLTGMY
+720 SIMGMY
-726 RLKAGDKDGQNSPG
+726 KGWQ
-740 TLLFFGEVTTRSNN
+740 FFGEVTTRYNN

-766 HHIGVGYNAD
+766 HHIGLGYNAD

-791 GYSIETKDLSALAP
+791 GYSIETKDLSAFAS

-827 DFGTQRRDSGKRI
+827 DFGTQRRENGKRI

>member
-1 MKNEINRALAAKKA
+1 MKA
-15 RFFVLAAAMICAVSM
+15 RIFVLAAAMICAVSL
-30 AANNKVTGSLQATRS
+30 AANQVNDTVNTAQDTLRMDTSMFRIAEVT
-45 RVVISGVIKDAAD
+45 V
-58 KTALI
+58 
-63 GVNVS
+63 
-68 LKQGDQQVSGTV
+68 
-80 TDAHGKFSLE
+80 E
-90 AEKGEFVLECSYI
+90 AQS
-103 GYEPIG
+103 
-109 MSLAVN
+109 
-115 GNIHLGTIEM
+115 
-125 NEASTELSEVVVE
+125 
-138 GDAVIQKV
+138 VIQKV
-146 DRQIL
+146 DKQVL
-151 LPNKE
+151 LPNRE
-156 QLGASSDGMSLLQ
+156 QRKASHDGMSLLQ

-180 TDNTVKTLANQ
+180 VENSVKTLANQ
-191 DVQLRINGIEA
+191 EVQLRINGIEA

-235 NYIVKHHDTG
+235 NYIVKHRDTG

-263 YHLSGKVNFGKS
+263 YHLAGKVNFGKS
-275 SFSLLTHYSPRDV
+275 SFSLMTHYSPRDI
-288 YWTRTNAETYYFSQT
+288 YWTRTNAETYNFST
-303 SKVESQKPYTIENRE
+303 DTIENRE

-342 KNMVQIALRDFMKF
+342 KNMLNITLRDFMKF
-356 TPQSETN
+356 TPQSKTN

-380 ESSNSI
+380 ESSKSI
-386 SPSLDIYYQHNLP
+386 SPSLDIYYEHNLP
-399 DDNHLYFDV
+399 DDNHLYFDL

-419 RFQQIPL
+419 RF
-426 SPNSASASC
+426 
-435 VSPIGTNTRTCSRF
+435 
-449 EQLPLGE
+449 EQTPLGE

-466 RVKGNKYSLI
+466 RARGNKYSLI

-491 VGVRHNQQWME
+491 VGVRHNQQWVKNRYASAINE
-502 NQYLVESQKSK
+502 PYGEADR
-513 VESTVSMTTAE
+513 STAGRLEMVNDQIVNVLTTAE

-532 QRVGKFSYAAG
+532 QRVKQFSYAVG

-557 QSNWIARPQLTLSY
+557 QSNWIARPQLTMSY
-571 DFGKGVFWKY
+571 NFGKGVFWKY

-628 QSKYVNLN
+628 QSTPSAGSGTNVNLN
-636 VWANYSYD
+636 LWANYSYD

-651 TIEQVIDGRPMAV
+651 TFEQLIDGQSYAV

-672 FHRLQVVPSVQVRL
+672 FHRLQVAPSVQVRVL
-686 LQNQLI
+686 NNSLI
-692 FTVAPFANYYV
+692 FTVTPFANYYV

-720 GLTGMY
+720 SIMGMY
-726 RLKAGDKDGQNSPG
+726 KGWQ
-740 TLLFFGEVTTRSNN
+740 FFGEVTTRSNN

-811 MRDFRQMLIL
+811 MRDFLAHKGHDYSRQMLIL

-827 DFGTQRRDSGKRI
+827 DFGSRASIRDNKRI

>member
-1 MKNEINRALAAKKA
+1 MQTKY
-15 RFFVLAAAMICAVSM
+15 FVLAAAMVCALSM
-30 AANNKVTGSLQATRS
+30 AANNKV
-45 RVVISGVIKDAAD
+45 SGVIKDAAD
-58 KTALI
+58 KSALI
-63 GVNVS
+63 GVNVTLVES
-68 LKQGDQQVSGTV
+68 QKSKSESTRNVVSGTV

-90 AEKGEFVLECSYI
+90 SETGEFVLECSYI

-115 GNIHLGTIEM
+115 SNINLGTIEM

-180 TDNTVKTLANQ
+180 VDNTVKTLANQ

-202 SSSEVMAI
+202 SNSEVMAI

-235 NYIVKHHDTG
+235 NYIVRHRDTG

-275 SFSLLTHYSPRDV
+275 SFSLMTHYSPRDI
-288 YWTRTNAETYYFSQT
+288 YWTRTNAETYNFST
-303 SKVESQKPYTIENRE
+303 GTIENRE

-323 RFKMNPVNIGLTYN
+323 RFKMNPMNIGLTYN

-342 KNMVQIALRDFMKF
+342 KNMLNITLRDFMKF
-356 TPQSETN
+356 TPHSKTN

-380 ESSNSI
+380 ESTQSI
-386 SPSLDIYYQHNLP
+386 SPSLDIYYEHNLP

-419 RFQQIPL
+419 RF
-426 SPNSASASC
+426 
-435 VSPIGTNTRTCSRF
+435 

-466 RVKGNKYSLI
+466 RVRGNKYSLI
-476 GEAIYEKDWENIALT
+476 GEAIYEKDWENIVLT

-502 NQYLVESQKSK
+502 NRYASGTNDQMVNDQM
-513 VESTVSMTTAE
+513 VNVSMTTAE

-532 QRVGKFSYAAG
+532 QRVKQFSYAVG
-543 IGAMHTYIEQAGQK
+543 IGAMHTYIEQGGQK
-557 QSNWIARPQLTLSY
+557 SSNWIARPQLTMSY

-628 QSKYVNLN
+628 QSKHVNLN
-636 VWANYSYD
+636 LWANYSYD

-651 TIEQVIDGRPMAV
+651 TFEQLIDGQAYAI

-672 FHRLQVVPSVQVRL
+672 FHRLQVAPSVQVRVL
-686 LQNQLI
+686 NNSLI
-692 FTVAPFANYYV
+692 FTVTPFANYYV

-720 GLTGMY
+720 SIMGMY
-726 RLKAGDKDGQNSPG
+726 KGWQ
-740 TLLFFGEVTTRSNN
+740 FFGEVTTRSNN

-766 HHIGVGYNAD
+766 HHIGLGYNAD

-805 NTQHAE
+805 SGRVAVMSE
-811 MRDFRQMLIL
+811 YRQVLLL
-821 NFHCNL
+821 NFHVNL
-827 DFGTQRRDSGKRI
+827 DFGIQHRESGKRI
-840 NNEDKENGIL
+840 NNEDKETGIL

>member
-1 MKNEINRALAAKKA
+1 MKA
-15 RFFVLAAAMICAVSM
+15 RIFVLAAAMICAVSM
-30 AANNKVTGSLQATRS
+30 VANQVNDTVNTAQDTLRMDTSMFRIAEVT
-45 RVVISGVIKDAAD
+45 V
-58 KTALI
+58 
-63 GVNVS
+63 
-68 LKQGDQQVSGTV
+68 
-80 TDAHGKFSLE
+80 E
-90 AEKGEFVLECSYI
+90 AQS
-103 GYEPIG
+103 
-109 MSLAVN
+109 
-115 GNIHLGTIEM
+115 
-125 NEASTELSEVVVE
+125 
-138 GDAVIQKV
+138 VIQKV
-146 DRQIL
+146 DKQVL
-151 LPNKE
+151 LPNRE
-156 QLGASSDGMSLLQ
+156 QRKASHDGMSLLQ

-180 TDNTVKTLANQ
+180 VDNTVKTLANQ

-202 SSSEVMAI
+202 SNSEVMAI

-224 GVRYNGAAAVI
+224 GVRFNGAAAVI
-235 NYIVKHHDTG
+235 NYIVKHRDTG

-275 SFSLLTHYSPRDV
+275 SFSLLTHYSPRDI
-288 YWTRTNAETYYFSQT
+288 YWTRTNAETYNFSMG
-303 SKVESQKPYTIENRE
+303 TIENRE

-323 RFKMNPVNIGLTYN
+323 RFKGNPVNLGLTYN

-342 KNMVQIALRDFMKF
+342 KNRVQIALRDNMLFMPHSK
-356 TPQSETN
+356 TN
-363 RDSYLYQGTDS
+363 RDSRLYQATDS
-374 FAIHDH
+374 FTIRDH
-380 ESSNSI
+380 ESSKSI
-386 SPSLDIYYQHNLP
+386 SPSLDIYYEHNLP

-419 RFQQIPL
+419 RF
-426 SPNSASASC
+426 
-435 VSPIGTNTRTCSRF
+435 
-449 EQLPLGE
+449 EQTPLGE
-456 TVADTTDVTS
+456 TVADTTDVLS
-466 RVKGNKYSLI
+466 RVRGNKYSLI

-502 NQYLVESQKSK
+502 NTYLGSASA
-513 VESTVSMTTAE
+513 TINMTTAE

-532 QRVGKFSYAAG
+532 QRVKQFSYAVG

-571 DFGKGVFWKY
+571 DFGKGWFWKY

-628 QSKYVNLN
+628 QSKHVNLN
-636 VWANYSYD
+636 LWANYSYD

-651 TIEQVIDGRPMAV
+651 TFEQLIDGQSYAV

-672 FHRLQVVPSVQVRL
+672 FHRLQVAPSVQVRVL
-686 LQNQLI
+686 NNSLI

-720 GLTGMY
+720 SIMGMY
-726 RLKAGDKDGQNSPG
+726 KGWQ
-740 TLLFFGEVTTRSNN
+740 FFGEVTTRSNN

-766 HHIGVGYNAD
+766 HHIGLGYNAD

-827 DFGTQRRDSGKRI
+827 DFGSRASTRENKRI

>member
-1 MKNEINRALAAKKA
+1 MKNEINRALVAKKA
-15 RFFVLAAAMICAVSM
+15 RIFVLAAAMVCAVSM
-30 AANNKVTGSLQATRS
+30 AANNKV
-45 RVVISGVIKDAAD
+45 SGVIKDAAD

-90 AEKGEFVLECSYI
+90 TETGEFVLECSYI

-109 MSLAVN
+109 MSLTVS
-115 GNIHLGTIEM
+115 GNTNLGTIEM

-180 TDNTVKTLANQ
+180 ADNTVKTLANQ
-191 DVQLRINGIEA
+191 EVQLRINGIEA
-202 SSSEVMAI
+202 SNSEVMAI

-224 GVRYNGAAAVI
+224 GVRFNGAAAVI
-235 NYIVKHHDTG
+235 NYIVRHRDTG

-263 YHLSGKVNFGKS
+263 YHLAGKVNFGKS
-275 SFSLLTHYSPRDV
+275 SFSLMTHYSPRDV
-288 YWTRTNAETYYFSQT
+288 YWTRTNSETYNFNMSKAHIANLGGDELQMQAFTRLAQDFST
-303 SKVESQKPYTIENRE
+303 GTIENRE

-323 RFKMNPVNIGLTYN
+323 RFKGNPVNLGLTYN

-342 KNMVQIALRDFMKF
+342 KNMLNITLRDFMKF
-356 TPQSETN
+356 TPQSKTN

-380 ESSNSI
+380 ESSKSI
-386 SPSLDIYYQHNLP
+386 SPSLDIYYEHNLP
-399 DDNHLYFDV
+399 DDNHLYFDL

-419 RFQQIPL
+419 RF
-426 SPNSASASC
+426 
-435 VSPIGTNTRTCSRF
+435 
-449 EQLPLGE
+449 EQTPLGE
-456 TVADTTDVTS
+456 TVADTTDVLS

-476 GEAIYEKDWENIALT
+476 GEAIYEKDWENIGLT
-491 VGVRHNQQWME
+491 VGVRHNQQWVE
-502 NQYLVESQKSK
+502 NTYFANANANAN
-513 VESTVSMTTAE
+513 VSMLTAE

-532 QRVGKFSYAAG
+532 QRVKQFSYAVG
-543 IGAMHTYIEQAGQK
+543 IGAMHTYIEQGGQK
-557 QSNWIARPQLTLSY
+557 SSNWIARPQLTLSY

-636 VWANYSYD
+636 LWANYSYD

-651 TIEQVIDGRPMAV
+651 TFEQLIDGQSYAV

-672 FHRLQVVPSVQVRL
+672 FHRLQVAPSVQVRVL
-686 LQNQLI
+686 NNSLT

-720 GLTGMY
+720 SIMGMY
-726 RLKAGDKDGQNSPG
+726 NGWQ
-740 TLLFFGEVTTRSNN
+740 FFGEVTTRSNN

-776 KWGFRAMLM
+776 IRGPHRSQGTVSHGVSSWGFRAMLM

>member
-1 MKNEINRALAAKKA
+1 MQTKY
-15 RFFVLAAAMICAVSM
+15 FVLAAAMVCAVSM
-30 AANNKVTGSLQATRS
+30 AANNKV
-45 RVVISGVIKDAAD
+45 SGVIKDAAD

-90 AEKGEFVLECSYI
+90 TETGEFVLECSYI

-109 MSLAVN
+109 MSLTVS
-115 GNIHLGTIEM
+115 GNTHLGTIEM

-180 TDNTVKTLANQ
+180 VENSVKTLANQ
-191 DVQLRINGIEA
+191 EVQLRINGIEA
-202 SSSEVMAI
+202 SNSEVMAI

-235 NYIVKHHDTG
+235 NYIVKHRDTG

-253 NGVTMPGWGE
+253 NGVTMSGWGE

-275 SFSLLTHYSPRDV
+275 SFSLLTHYSPRDI
-288 YWTRTNAETYYFSQT
+288 YWTRTNAETYNFST
-303 SKVESQKPYTIENRE
+303 GTIENRE

-323 RFKMNPVNIGLTYN
+323 RFKGNPVNLELSYN

-342 KNMVQIALRDFMKF
+342 KNMLQIALRDNMLFM
-356 TPQSETN
+356 PQSETN

-380 ESSNSI
+380 ESTQSI
-386 SPSLDIYYQHNLP
+386 SPSLDIYYEHNLP
-399 DDNHLYFDV
+399 DDNHLYFDM

-419 RFQQIPL
+419 
-426 SPNSASASC
+426 
-435 VSPIGTNTRTCSRF
+435 RF

-466 RVKGNKYSLI
+466 RVRGNKYSLI
-476 GEAIYEKDWENIALT
+476 GEAIYEKDWENIGLT
-491 VGVRHNQQWME
+491 VGVRHNQQWVE
-502 NQYLVESQKSK
+502 NTYLGSADA
-513 VESTVSMTTAE
+513 TVNMTTAE

-532 QRVGKFSYAAG
+532 QRVKQFSYAVG
-543 IGAMHTYIEQAGQK
+543 IGAMHTYIEQGGQK
-557 QSNWIARPQLTLSY
+557 SSNWIARPQLTLSY

-636 VWANYSYD
+636 IWANYSYD
-644 HKPIMDE
+644 HKPIMEE
-651 TIEQVIDGRPMAV
+651 TYEQLIDGQAYAI

-672 FHRLQVVPSVQVRL
+672 FHRLQVAPSVQVRL
-686 LQNQLI
+686 LQNKLI

-720 GLTGMY
+720 SFMGMY
-726 RLKAGDKDGQNSPG
+726 NGWQ
-740 TLLFFGEVTTRSNN
+740 FFGEVTTRYNN

-766 HHIGVGYNAD
+766 HQIGVGYNAD

>member
-1 MKNEINRALAAKKA
+1 MQTKY
-15 RFFVLAAAMICAVSM
+15 FVLAAAMICAVSM
-30 AANNKVTGSLQATRS
+30 AANNKV
-45 RVVISGVIKDAAD
+45 SGVIKDAAD
-58 KTALI
+58 KSALV
-63 GVNVS
+63 GVNVTLVES
-68 LKQGDQQVSGTV
+68 QKSKGKSTRNVVSGTV

-90 AEKGEFVLECSYI
+90 AETGEFVLECSYI

-109 MSLAVN
+109 MSLTVS
-115 GNIHLGTIEM
+115 GNTHLGTIEM

-202 SSSEVMAI
+202 SHSEVMAI

-224 GVRYNGAAAVI
+224 GVRFNGAAAVI
-235 NYIVKHHDTG
+235 NYIVRHRDTG

-275 SFSLLTHYSPRDV
+275 SFSLLTHYSPRDI
-288 YWTRTNAETYYFSQT
+288 YWTRTNAETYNFST
-303 SKVESQKPYTIENRE
+303 GTIENRE

-323 RFKMNPVNIGLTYN
+323 RFKMNPMNIGLTYN

-342 KNMVQIALRDFMKF
+342 KNMLNITLRDFMNF
-356 TPQSETN
+356 TPHSKTN

-380 ESSNSI
+380 ESSKSI
-386 SPSLDIYYQHNLP
+386 SPSLDIYYEHNLP
-399 DDNHLYFDV
+399 NDHHLYFDV

-419 RFQQIPL
+419 RF
-426 SPNSASASC
+426 
-435 VSPIGTNTRTCSRF
+435 
-449 EQLPLGE
+449 EQTPLGE
-456 TVADTTDVTS
+456 TVADTTDVLS

-502 NQYLVESQKSK
+502 NLYQVPSDQGP
-513 VESTVSMTTAE
+513 STKVSMMTAE

-532 QRVGKFSYAAG
+532 QRVKQFSYAVG

-628 QSKYVNLN
+628 QHKYVNLN
-636 VWANYSYD
+636 LWANYSYD

-651 TIEQVIDGRPMAV
+651 TFEQLIDGQSYAV

-672 FHRLQVVPSVQVRL
+672 FHRLQVAPSVQVRVL
-686 LQNQLI
+686 NNSLI

-720 GLTGMY
+720 SIMGMY
-726 RLKAGDKDGQNSPG
+726 KGWQ
-740 TLLFFGEVTTRSNN
+740 FFGEVTTRSNN

-766 HHIGVGYNAD
+766 HHIGLGYNAD

-827 DFGTQRRDSGKRI
+827 DFGSRASTRENKRI

>member
-1 MKNEINRALAAKKA
+1 MKA
-15 RFFVLAAAMICAVSM
+15 RIFVLAAAMICAVSM
-30 AANNKVTGSLQATRS
+30 VANNKV
-45 RVVISGVIKDAAD
+45 SGVIKDAAD
-58 KTALI
+58 KSALV
-63 GVNVS
+63 GVNVTLVES
-68 LKQGDQQVSGTV
+68 QKSKGESTRNVVSGTV
-80 TDAHGKFSLE
+80 TDTHGKFSLE
-90 AEKGEFVLECSYI
+90 TETGEFVLECSYI

-109 MSLAVN
+109 MSLAVS
-115 GNIHLGTIEM
+115 GNINLGTIEM
-125 NEASTELSEVVVE
+125 NEASTELGEVVVE

-180 TDNTVKTLANQ
+180 ADNTVKTLANQ

-202 SSSEVMAI
+202 SNSEVMAI

-235 NYIVKHHDTG
+235 NYIVRKRDTG
-245 GNLMLNAS
+245 GNMMLNAS

-263 YHLSGKVNFGKS
+263 YHLAGKVNFGKS
-275 SFSLLTHYSPRDV
+275 SFSLMTHYSPRDV
-288 YWTRTNAETYYFSQT
+288 YWTRTNSETYNFNMSEAHIANLGGDELQMQAFTRLAQDFST
-303 SKVESQKPYTIENRE
+303 GTIENRE

-342 KNMVQIALRDFMKF
+342 KNMLNITLRDFMMF
-356 TPQSETN
+356 TPHSKTN

-380 ESSNSI
+380 ESTQSI
-386 SPSLDIYYQHNLP
+386 SPSLDIYYEHNLP
-399 DDNHLYFDV
+399 NDNHLYFDV
-408 VGTYINSSNDR
+408 VGTYINSSNNR
-419 RFQQIPL
+419 
-426 SPNSASASC
+426 
-435 VSPIGTNTRTCSRF
+435 RF
-449 EQLPLGE
+449 EQTPLGE

-466 RVKGNKYSLI
+466 RVRGNKYSLI

-491 VGVRHNQQWME
+491 VGVRHNQQWVE
-502 NQYLVESQKSK
+502 NQYLVNSQKSK
-513 VESTVSMTTAE
+513 VESPVSMTTAE

-532 QRVGKFSYAAG
+532 QRVKQFSYAVG
-543 IGAMHTYIEQAGQK
+543 IGAMHTYIEQAGQE

-599 QQIDKYQIRQGNPN
+599 QQIDKYQIRKGNPN

-636 VWANYSYD
+636 LWANYSYD

-651 TIEQVIDGRPMAV
+651 TYEQVIEGRPMAV

-710 HKHFNPGVRA
+710 HKHFNPGIRA

-726 RLKAGDKDGQNSPG
+726 RLKAGDKDEPNSPG

-776 KWGFRAMLM
+776 KWGVRAMLM

>member
-1 MKNEINRALAAKKA
+1 MKA
-15 RFFVLAAAMICAVSM
+15 RIFVLAAAMICAVSM
-30 AANNKVTGSLQATRS
+30 AANNKV
-45 RVVISGVIKDAAD
+45 SGVIKDAAD
-58 KTALI
+58 KSALV

-90 AEKGEFVLECSYI
+90 AETGEFVLECSYI
-103 GYEPIG
+103 GYEAIG
-109 MSLAVN
+109 MSLAVS

-180 TDNTVKTLANQ
+180 VENSVKTLANQ
-191 DVQLRINGIEA
+191 EVQWRINGIEA

-224 GVRYNGAAAVI
+224 GVRFNGAAAVI
-235 NYIVKHHDTG
+235 NYIVKHRDTG

-275 SFSLLTHYSPRDV
+275 SFSLMTHYSPRDI
-288 YWTRTNAETYYFSQT
+288 YWTRTNAETYNFST
-303 SKVESQKPYTIENRE
+303 GTIENRE

-323 RFKMNPVNIGLTYN
+323 RFKMNPMNIALTYN

-342 KNMVQIALRDFMKF
+342 KNMLQISLRDNMNF
-356 TPQSETN
+356 TPYAQSN
-363 RDSYLYQGTDS
+363 RDTYLYQGTDS

-380 ESSNSI
+380 ESSKSI
-386 SPSLDIYYQHNLP
+386 SPSLDIYYEHNLP

-419 RFQQIPL
+419 RF
-426 SPNSASASC
+426 
-435 VSPIGTNTRTCSRF
+435 

-456 TVADTTDVTS
+456 TVADTTDVLS

-476 GEAIYEKDWENIALT
+476 GEAIYEKDWENIGLT
-491 VGVRHNQQWME
+491 VGVRHNQQWVE
-502 NQYLVESQKSK
+502 NTYLGSADA
-513 VESTVSMTTAE
+513 TVNMTTAE

-532 QRVGKFSYAAG
+532 QRVKQFSYAVG

-557 QSNWIARPQLTLSY
+557 QSNWIARPQLTMSY

-599 QQIDKYQIRQGNPN
+599 QQIDKYQIRQGNPD

-628 QSKYVNLN
+628 QSKHVNLN
-636 VWANYSYD
+636 LWANYSYD

-651 TIEQVIDGRPMAV
+651 TYEQLIDGQSYAV

-672 FHRLQVVPSVQVRL
+672 FHRLQVAPSVQVRVL
-686 LQNQLI
+686 NNSLI

-720 GLTGMY
+720 SIMGMY
-726 RLKAGDKDGQNSPG
+726 NGWQ
-740 TLLFFGEVTTRSNN
+740 FFGEVTTRSNN

-766 HHIGVGYNAD
+766 HHIGLGYNAD

>member
-1 MKNEINRALAAKKA
+1 MQTKY
-15 RFFVLAAAMICAVSM
+15 FVLAAAMVCAVSM
-30 AANNKVTGSLQATRS
+30 NAQTGAQTNINDTLRMDTSMFRIAEVT
-45 RVVISGVIKDAAD
+45 V
-58 KTALI
+58 
-63 GVNVS
+63 
-68 LKQGDQQVSGTV
+68 
-80 TDAHGKFSLE
+80 E
-90 AEKGEFVLECSYI
+90 AQS
-103 GYEPIG
+103 
-109 MSLAVN
+109 
-115 GNIHLGTIEM
+115 
-125 NEASTELSEVVVE
+125 
-138 GDAVIQKV
+138 VIQKV
-146 DRQIL
+146 DKQVL

-156 QLGASSDGMSLLQ
+156 QRKASHDGMSLLQ

-180 TDNTVKTLANQ
+180 ADNTVKTLANQ

-202 SSSEVMAI
+202 SNSEVMAI

-235 NYIVKHHDTG
+235 NYIVKHRDTG

-275 SFSLLTHYSPRDV
+275 SFSLMTHYSPRDI
-288 YWTRTNAETYYFSQT
+288 YWTRTNAETYNFST
-303 SKVESQKPYTIENRE
+303 GTIENRE

-323 RFKMNPVNIGLTYN
+323 RFKGNPVNLGLTYN

-342 KNMVQIALRDFMKF
+342 KNMFQMALRDNMLFMPHSK
-356 TPQSETN
+356 TN
-363 RDSYLYQGTDS
+363 RDSYLYQATDS

-380 ESSNSI
+380 ESTQSI

-399 DDNHLYFDV
+399 NNNHLYFDL

-419 RFQQIPL
+419 
-426 SPNSASASC
+426 
-435 VSPIGTNTRTCSRF
+435 RF

-502 NQYLVESQKSK
+502 NLYKGQSDQGP
-513 VESTVSMTTAE
+513 STKVSMMTAE

-532 QRVGKFSYAAG
+532 QRVKQFSYAVG
-543 IGAMHTYIEQAGQK
+543 IGAMHTYIKQTGQK

-636 VWANYSYD
+636 LWANYSYD

-651 TIEQVIDGRPMAV
+651 TYEQVIEGRPMAV

-672 FHRLQVVPSVQVRL
+672 FHRLQVVPSVQIRL

-720 GLTGMY
+720 SIMGMY
-726 RLKAGDKDGQNSPG
+726 KGWQ
-740 TLLFFGEVTTRSNN
+740 FFGEVTTRYNN

-766 HHIGVGYNAD
+766 HHIGLGYNAD

-827 DFGTQRRDSGKRI
+827 DFGTQRRENGKRI

>member
-1 MKNEINRALAAKKA
+1 MQTKY
-15 RFFVLAAAMICAVSM
+15 FVLAAAMVCAVSM
-30 AANNKVTGSLQATRS
+30 AANNKV
-45 RVVISGVIKDAAD
+45 SGVIKDAAD
-58 KTALI
+58 KSALI

-80 TDAHGKFSLE
+80 TDAHGKFSLA
-90 AEKGEFVLECSYI
+90 AETGEFVLECSYI

-109 MSLAVN
+109 MSLTVS
-115 GNIHLGTIEM
+115 GNTHLGTIEM

-180 TDNTVKTLANQ
+180 VENSVKTLANQ
-191 DVQLRINGIEA
+191 EVQLRINGIEA

-235 NYIVKHHDTG
+235 NYIVKHRDTG

-253 NGVTMPGWGE
+253 NGVTMSGWGE

-275 SFSLLTHYSPRDV
+275 SFSLLTHYSPRDI
-288 YWTRTNAETYYFSQT
+288 YWTRTNAETYNFST
-303 SKVESQKPYTIENRE
+303 GTIENRE

-323 RFKMNPVNIGLTYN
+323 RFKGNPVNLGLSYN

-342 KNMVQIALRDFMKF
+342 KNMLQIALRDNMLFM
-356 TPQSETN
+356 PQSETN

-380 ESSNSI
+380 ESTQSI
-386 SPSLDIYYQHNLP
+386 SPSLDIYYEHNLP

-419 RFQQIPL
+419 RF
-426 SPNSASASC
+426 
-435 VSPIGTNTRTCSRF
+435 

-466 RVKGNKYSLI
+466 RVRGNKYSLI
-476 GEAIYEKDWENIALT
+476 GEAIYEKDWENIGLT

-502 NQYLVESQKSK
+502 NTYLGSASA
-513 VESTVSMTTAE
+513 TVNMTTAE

-532 QRVGKFSYAAG
+532 QRVKQFSYAVG
-543 IGAMHTYIEQAGQK
+543 IGAMHTYIEQGGQK
-557 QSNWIARPQLTLSY
+557 SSNWIARPQLTLSY

-636 VWANYSYD
+636 IWANYSYD
-644 HKPIMDE
+644 HKPIMEE
-651 TIEQVIDGRPMAV
+651 TYEQLIDGQAYAI

-672 FHRLQVVPSVQVRL
+672 FHRLQVAPSVQVRL
-686 LQNQLI
+686 LQNKLI

-720 GLTGMY
+720 SFMGMY
-726 RLKAGDKDGQNSPG
+726 NGWQ
-740 TLLFFGEVTTRSNN
+740 FFGEVTTRYNN

-766 HHIGVGYNAD
+766 HQIGVGYNAD

>member
-1 MKNEINRALAAKKA
+1 MQTKY
-15 RFFVLAAAMICAVSM
+15 FVLAAAMICAVSM
-30 AANNKVTGSLQATRS
+30 AANNKV
-45 RVVISGVIKDAAD
+45 SGVIKDAAD

-63 GVNVS
+63 GVNVTLVES
-68 LKQGDQQVSGTV
+68 QKSKDESTRNVVSGTV

-90 AEKGEFVLECSYI
+90 AETGEFVLECSYI
-103 GYEPIG
+103 GYESIG
-109 MSLAVN
+109 MSLAVS

-125 NEASTELSEVVVE
+125 NEVSTELSEVVVE

-180 TDNTVKTLANQ
+180 ADNTVKTLANQ

-202 SSSEVMAI
+202 SNSEVMAI

-235 NYIVKHHDTG
+235 NYIVRHRDTG

-275 SFSLLTHYSPRDV
+275 SFSLMTHYSPRDI
-288 YWTRTNAETYYFSQT
+288 YWTRTNAETYTFST
-303 SKVESQKPYTIENRE
+303 RTIENRE

-342 KNMVQIALRDFMKF
+342 KNMFNITLRDFMNF
-356 TPQSETN
+356 TPHSKTN

-380 ESSNSI
+380 ESTQSI
-386 SPSLDIYYQHNLP
+386 SPSLDIYYEHNLP

-419 RFQQIPL
+419 RF
-426 SPNSASASC
+426 
-435 VSPIGTNTRTCSRF
+435 
-449 EQLPLGE
+449 EQTPLGE
-456 TVADTTDVTS
+456 TVADTTDVLS
-466 RVKGNKYSLI
+466 RVRGNKYSLI
-476 GEAIYEKDWENIALT
+476 GEAIYEKDWENIGLT
-491 VGVRHNQQWME
+491 VGVRHNQQWVE
-502 NQYLVESQKSK
+502 NTYLSGINDPYGEADR
-513 VESTVSMTTAE
+513 STAGRLEIVNDQIVNVLTTAE

-532 QRVGKFSYAAG
+532 QRVKQFSYAVG

-557 QSNWIARPQLTLSY
+557 QSNWIARPQLTMSY

-628 QSKYVNLN
+628 QSKHVNLN
-636 VWANYSYD
+636 LWANYSYD

-651 TIEQVIDGRPMAV
+651 TFEQLIDGQSYAV

-672 FHRLQVVPSVQVRL
+672 FHRLQVAPSVQVRVL
-686 LQNQLI
+686 NNSLI

-720 GLTGMY
+720 SIMGMY
-726 RLKAGDKDGQNSPG
+726 KGWQ
-740 TLLFFGEVTTRSNN
+740 FFGEVTTRSNN

-766 HHIGVGYNAD
+766 HHIGLGYNAD

>member
-1 MKNEINRALAAKKA
+1 MKNEINRALVAKKA
-15 RFFVLAAAMICAVSM
+15 RIFVLAAAMICAVSM
-30 AANNKVTGSLQATRS
+30 AANNKV
-45 RVVISGVIKDAAD
+45 SGVIKDAAD

-90 AEKGEFVLECSYI
+90 AETGEFVLECSYI

-109 MSLAVN
+109 MSLTVS
-115 GNIHLGTIEM
+115 GNTHLGTIEM

-180 TDNTVKTLANQ
+180 VENSVKTLANQ
-191 DVQLRINGIEA
+191 EVQLRINGIEA

-235 NYIVKHHDTG
+235 NYIVKHRDTG

-263 YHLSGKVNFGKS
+263 YHLAGKVNFGKS
-275 SFSLLTHYSPRDV
+275 SFSLMTHYSPRDV
-288 YWTRTNAETYYFSQT
+288 YWTRTNSETYNFST
-303 SKVESQKPYTIENRE
+303 GTIENRE

-323 RFKMNPVNIGLTYN
+323 RFKMNPMNIALTYN

-342 KNMVQIALRDFMKF
+342 KNMLNITLRDFMKF
-356 TPQSETN
+356 TPQSKTN

-380 ESSNSI
+380 ESSKSI
-386 SPSLDIYYQHNLP
+386 SPSLDIYYEHNLP
-399 DDNHLYFDV
+399 DDHHLYFDL

-419 RFQQIPL
+419 RF
-426 SPNSASASC
+426 
-435 VSPIGTNTRTCSRF
+435 
-449 EQLPLGE
+449 EQTPLGE

-466 RVKGNKYSLI
+466 RVRGNKYSLI
-476 GEAIYEKDWENIALT
+476 GEAIYEKDWENIGLT
-491 VGVRHNQQWME
+491 VGVRHNQQWVE
-502 NQYLVESQKSK
+502 NKYLSSL
-513 VESTVSMTTAE
+513 SDSGLSSLSAAVSMVTAE

-532 QRVGKFSYAAG
+532 QRIKQFSYAVG
-543 IGAMHTYIEQAGQK
+543 IGAMHTYIEQGGQR

-599 QQIDKYQIRQGNPN
+599 QQIDKYQIRQGNPD

-651 TIEQVIDGRPMAV
+651 TFELSTLSDSGLSTLSEAVSPMAV

-710 HKHFNPGVRA
+710 HKHFNPGIRA

-726 RLKAGDKDGQNSPG
+726 RLKAGDKDEPNSPG

-776 KWGFRAMLM
+776 KWGVRAMLM
-785 NPFSVK
+785 NPFSVR
-791 GYSIETKDLSALAP
+791 GYSIDTKDLSALAP